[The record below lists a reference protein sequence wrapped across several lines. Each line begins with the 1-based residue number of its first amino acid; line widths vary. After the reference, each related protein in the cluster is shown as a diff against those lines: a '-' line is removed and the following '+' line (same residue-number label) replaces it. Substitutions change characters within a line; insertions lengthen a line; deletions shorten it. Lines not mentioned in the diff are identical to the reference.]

1 MNRALTDLFRAGSR
15 AALAC
20 LLLAGCARDDKA
32 APAAASSA
40 GKPAAPSAGS
50 FAPPPV
56 PVEVQTVRTRNVDY
70 SLSAVGSLEAREIV
84 RIPARVAGVIESMS
98 FQEGEKVT
106 PAKILARIDPERYRL
121 TAQRAEADYRQAEAQ
136 AREAQASLD
145 KRHALREKDA
155 GWVTA
160 EELSNFQAQ
169 LDRAQAAVASA
180 KAQWDLA
187 RKDARDSEVR
197 AETAGY
203 IDDKLVDTGQYL
215 TAGTPVAT
223 MVDAR
228 KLKLSFRVSES
239 EAPRLTPD
247 SRVGFKV
254 RGLPGREFP
263 ARLYHIAQTAVAGT
277 RMIQCLAWADNESG
291 ELRPGTFADVTV
303 GLEDSRASM
312 VVPQTAVLPT
322 DRGFIGYVLKG
333 DDRVERRQLKLGLFT
348 REGDVEVLEGLALGD
363 KVITRGASI
372 LTEDSVVKPVAP
384 ETTP

>member
-1 MNRALTDLFRAGSR
+1 MRRALIDLLLVGC
-15 AALAC
+15 AALGC
-20 LLLAGCARDDKA
+20 LLLAGCARDNS
-32 APAAASSA
+32 APAAASPA
-40 GKPAAPSAGS
+40 GKPAAPSGGS
-50 FAPPPV
+50 GFAPPPV
-56 PVEVQTVRTRNVDY
+56 PVEVTTVQSRNVDY

-84 RIPARVAGVIESMS
+84 RIPARVAGVIESLN

-106 PAKILARIDPERYRL
+106 PAKVLARIDPERYRL
-121 TAQRAEADYRQAEAQ
+121 AAQRAEADYRQAEAQ
-136 AREAQASLD
+136 AREAEAALD
-145 KRHALREKDA
+145 KRHALREKDP

-169 LDRAQAAVASA
+169 LERAQAAVASA

-203 IDDKLVDTGQYL
+203 IDDKLADTGQYL

-228 KLKLSFRVSES
+228 RLKLTFRVSES
-239 EAPRLTPD
+239 EALRLTPD
-247 SRVGFKV
+247 SKVSFKI

-263 ARLYHIAQTAVAGT
+263 AKLYHLGQIADPGT
-277 RMIQCLAWADNESG
+277 RMVQCLAWAENETG
-291 ELRPGTFADVTV
+291 ELRPGSFADVAIH
-303 GLEDSRASM
+303 LEDRKASV

-322 DRGFIGYVLKG
+322 DRGFVGYILKG

-348 REGDVEVLEGLALGD
+348 KEGDVEVLEGLSLGD
-363 KVITRGASI
+363 RVITRGASI
-372 LTEDSVVKPVAP
+372 LTEDSVVKPTAP
-384 ETTP
+384 EKTP